1 MSEFTLCKCKPLA
14 FKTLHLQSEQ
24 IKFNAMAST
33 GTSALKRSK
42 PNYIYSIVGVAIVLF
57 IMGIMGWLFLNLQSI
72 GDSFK
77 EDIRI
82 SVYVRT
88 ADKNI
93 VGKIQ
98 QFIASQPYAKNVEYI
113 NKEKAKAIWN
123 KENNEDWAKILE
135 ANPLPESIDFFAKAD
150 YVNTDSLTKIT
161 GAIENTFSKDVADI
175 QYPKSLVTNLNERA
189 SKIGV
194 IFLVM
199 SIILCIIVIISI
211 DNTIRLAMYSN
222 RFLIKTMQ
230 MVGATRN
237 FISKPLLIRA
247 LLNGLISA
255 FVAIFLLFGLIEWA
269 TSQFPQIGML
279 QGISNSLI
287 LFGGLILLGVG
298 ISVFST
304 YRSVL
309 KYLKMKLDELY

>member
-1 MSEFTLCKCKPLA
+1 
-14 FKTLHLQSEQ
+14 
-24 IKFNAMAST
+24 MASS
-33 GTSALKRSK
+33 GTSSLKRSK
-42 PNYIYSIVGVAIVLF
+42 PNYIYSIIGVAIVLF

-82 SVYVRT
+82 SVYLRT
-88 ADKNI
+88 ADKNT
-93 VGKIQ
+93 VGSIQ
-98 QFIASQPYAKNVEYI
+98 QFIAKQPYAKNVEYI

-123 KENNEDWAKILE
+123 KENNEDWAKILD
-135 ANPLPESIDFFAKAD
+135 ANPLPESVDFFAKAN
-150 YVNTDSLTKIT
+150 YVNTDSLTRISS
-161 GAIENTFSKDVADI
+161 AIENAFSKEVADI
-175 QYPKSLVTNLNERA
+175 QYPKNLVTNLNERA
-189 SKIGV
+189 TKIGI

-199 SIILCIIVIISI
+199 SIILCLIVIISI

-255 FVAIFLLFGLIEWA
+255 FIAIFLLFGLIEWA
-269 TSQFPQIGML
+269 TTQVPQIGML

-287 LFGGLILLGVG
+287 LFGGLVLLGVG
-298 ISVFST
+298 ISVLST

>member
-1 MSEFTLCKCKPLA
+1 
-14 FKTLHLQSEQ
+14 
-24 IKFNAMAST
+24 MAST

-88 ADKNI
+88 ADKNT
-93 VGKIQ
+93 VGAIEK
-98 QFIASQPYAKNVEYI
+98 FIASQPYAKNVEYI

-135 ANPLPESIDFFAKAD
+135 ANPLPESIDFYAKAD

-161 GAIENTFSKDVADI
+161 LAIEKTFPKDVADI

-189 SKIGV
+189 TKIGV

>member
-1 MSEFTLCKCKPLA
+1 
-14 FKTLHLQSEQ
+14 
-24 IKFNAMAST
+24 MAST

-88 ADKNI
+88 TDKNI

-135 ANPLPESIDFFAKAD
+135 ANPLPESVDFYAKAD

-161 GAIENTFSKDVADI
+161 AAIENTFSKDIADI
-175 QYPKSLVTNLNERA
+175 QYPKNLVTSLNERA
-189 SKIGV
+189 TKIGV

-269 TSQFPQIGML
+269 TTQFPQIGML

-287 LFGGLILLGVG
+287 LFGGLILLSVG

>member
-1 MSEFTLCKCKPLA
+1 MS
-14 FKTLHLQSEQ
+14 
-24 IKFNAMAST
+24 ST

-88 ADKNI
+88 SDKNT
-93 VGKIQ
+93 VGAIQ

-135 ANPLPESIDFFAKAD
+135 ANPLPESVDFFAKAD

-161 GAIENTFSKDVADI
+161 AAIENTFNKDIADI

-189 SKIGV
+189 TKIGV
-194 IFLVM
+194 IFLVT
-199 SIILCIIVIISI
+199 SIVLCLIVIISI
-211 DNTIRLAMYSN
+211 DTTIRLAMYSN

-255 FVAIFLLFGLIEWA
+255 FIAIFLLFGLIEWA
-269 TSQFPQIGML
+269 TTQFPQIGML

-287 LFGGLILLGVG
+287 LFGGLIVLGVG
-298 ISVFST
+298 ISVLST

>member
-1 MSEFTLCKCKPLA
+1 
-14 FKTLHLQSEQ
+14 
-24 IKFNAMAST
+24 MAST

-88 ADKNI
+88 TDKNI

-135 ANPLPESIDFFAKAD
+135 ANPLPESVDFYAKAD

-161 GAIENTFSKDVADI
+161 AAIENTFRKDVADI
-175 QYPKSLVTNLNERA
+175 QYPKNLVTSLNERA
-189 SKIGV
+189 TKIGV

>member
-1 MSEFTLCKCKPLA
+1 
-14 FKTLHLQSEQ
+14 
-24 IKFNAMAST
+24 MAST

-88 ADKNI
+88 ADKNT
-93 VGKIQ
+93 VGAIEK
-98 QFIASQPYAKNVEYI
+98 FIASQPYAKNVEYT

-161 GAIENTFSKDVADI
+161 AAIENTFRKDVADI

-189 SKIGV
+189 SKIGI

-269 TSQFPQIGML
+269 TTQFPQIGML

>member
-1 MSEFTLCKCKPLA
+1 
-14 FKTLHLQSEQ
+14 
-24 IKFNAMAST
+24 MAVNGS
-33 GTSALKRSK
+33 GSLKRSK

-57 IMGIMGWLFLNLQSI
+57 IMGIMGWLFLNLHSI
-72 GDSFK
+72 GDNFK

-82 SVYVRT
+82 SVYLRT
-88 ADKNI
+88 AD
-93 VGKIQ
+93 Q
-98 QFIASQPYAKNVEYI
+98 TSIASIEQYISNQPYAKNVEYV

-123 KENNEDWAKILE
+123 KENNEDWGKILE
-135 ANPLPESIDFFAKAD
+135 VNPLPESVDFFAKAA
-150 YVNTDSLTKIT
+150 YVNVDSLTAIT
-161 GAIENTFSKDVADI
+161 NAIQTNYKAEVADI
-175 QYPKSLVTNLNERA
+175 SYPKSLVTNLNER
-189 SKIGV
+189 STKIGL

-199 SIILCIIVIISI
+199 SIVLCVIVIISI
-211 DNTIRLAMYSN
+211 DTTIRLAMFSN

-247 LLNGLISA
+247 LVNGLLSA
-255 FVAIFLLFGLIEWA
+255 GIAIFLLFGLIEWA
-269 TSQFPQIGML
+269 TAQFPQIRTL
-279 QGISNSLI
+279 QGVSTSLL
-287 LFGGLILLGVG
+287 LFGGLILTGVG

>member
-1 MSEFTLCKCKPLA
+1 
-14 FKTLHLQSEQ
+14 
-24 IKFNAMAST
+24 MASN
-33 GTSALKRSK
+33 GTPALKRSK

-72 GDSFK
+72 GDNFK

-88 ADKNI
+88 TDKNM
-93 VGKIQ
+93 VGALQ

-123 KENNEDWAKILE
+123 KENNEDWAKILDS
-135 ANPLPESIDFFAKAD
+135 NPLPESVDFFAKAN
-150 YVNTDSLTKIT
+150 YVNTDSLTKISA
-161 GAIENTFSKDVADI
+161 AIINRFSKDVADI

-189 SKIGV
+189 TKIGL

-199 SIILCIIVIISI
+199 SIILCLIVIISI

-255 FVAIFLLFGLIEWA
+255 FIAIFLLFGLIEWA

-279 QGISNSLI
+279 QGVSNSLI
-287 LFGGLILLGVG
+287 LFGGLIILGVG
-298 ISVFST
+298 ISVIST
-304 YRSVL
+304 YRSVV

>member
-1 MSEFTLCKCKPLA
+1 MS
-14 FKTLHLQSEQ
+14 
-24 IKFNAMAST
+24 ST

-88 ADKNI
+88 SDKNT
-93 VGKIQ
+93 VGAIQ

-123 KENNEDWAKILE
+123 KENNEDWAKILDS
-135 ANPLPESIDFFAKAD
+135 NPLPESVDFFAKAD

-161 GAIENTFSKDVADI
+161 AAIENTFNKDIADI

-189 SKIGV
+189 TKIGV

-199 SIILCIIVIISI
+199 SIVLCLIVIISI
-211 DNTIRLAMYSN
+211 DTTIRLAMYSN

-255 FVAIFLLFGLIEWA
+255 FIAIFLLFGLIEWA
-269 TSQFPQIGML
+269 TTQFPQIGML

-287 LFGGLILLGVG
+287 LFGGLIVLGVG
-298 ISVFST
+298 ISVLST

>member
-1 MSEFTLCKCKPLA
+1 
-14 FKTLHLQSEQ
+14 
-24 IKFNAMAST
+24 MAST

-88 ADKNI
+88 TDKNI

-135 ANPLPESIDFFAKAD
+135 ANPLPESVDFYAKAD

-161 GAIENTFSKDVADI
+161 AAIENTFPKDVADI
-175 QYPKSLVTNLNERA
+175 QYPKNLVTSLNERA
-189 SKIGV
+189 TKIGV

-269 TSQFPQIGML
+269 TTQFPQIGML

>member
-1 MSEFTLCKCKPLA
+1 
-14 FKTLHLQSEQ
+14 
-24 IKFNAMAST
+24 MAST

-287 LFGGLILLGVG
+287 LFGGLILVGVG

>member
-1 MSEFTLCKCKPLA
+1 MS
-14 FKTLHLQSEQ
+14 
-24 IKFNAMAST
+24 ST
-33 GTSALKRSK
+33 GISALKRSK

-88 ADKNI
+88 SDKNT
-93 VGKIQ
+93 VGAIQ

-123 KENNEDWAKILE
+123 KENNEDWAKILDS
-135 ANPLPESIDFFAKAD
+135 NPLPESVDFFAKAD

-161 GAIENTFSKDVADI
+161 AAIESAFSKDVADI

-189 SKIGV
+189 TKIGV

-211 DNTIRLAMYSN
+211 DNTIRLAMFSN

-255 FVAIFLLFGLIEWA
+255 FIAIFLLFGLIEWA
-269 TSQFPQIGML
+269 TTQFPQIGML

>member
-1 MSEFTLCKCKPLA
+1 
-14 FKTLHLQSEQ
+14 
-24 IKFNAMAST
+24 MAAS
-33 GTSALKRSK
+33 GTSSLKRSK
-42 PNYIYSIVGVAIVLF
+42 PNYIYSIIGVAIVLF

-72 GDSFK
+72 GDNFK

-82 SVYVRT
+82 SVYIRST
-88 ADKNI
+88 DKNTI
-93 VGKIQ
+93 GNIQ
-98 QFIASQPYAKNVEYI
+98 QFIASQDYAKNVEYV

-123 KENNEDWAKILE
+123 KENNEDWAKILDV
-135 ANPLPESIDFFAKAD
+135 NPLPESIDFFAKAA
-150 YVNTDSLTKIT
+150 YVNTDSLNKIT
-161 GAIENTFSKDVADI
+161 TAIEDQFRNQIADI
-175 QYPKSLVTNLNERA
+175 QYPKSLVTSLNERTT
-189 SKIGV
+189 KIGFL
-194 IFLVM
+194 FLVF

-211 DNTIRLAMYSN
+211 DNTIRLAMFSN

-255 FVAIFLLFGLIEWA
+255 LIAIFLLFGLIQWA
-269 TSQFPQIGML
+269 ISQFPQLDKL
-279 QGISNSLI
+279 QGISNSLL

-304 YRSVL
+304 HRSVL

>member
-1 MSEFTLCKCKPLA
+1 
-14 FKTLHLQSEQ
+14 
-24 IKFNAMAST
+24 MAAS
-33 GTSALKRSK
+33 GTSSLKRSK
-42 PNYIYSIVGVAIVLF
+42 PNYIYSIIGVAIVLF

-72 GDSFK
+72 GDNFK

-82 SVYVRT
+82 SVYIRST
-88 ADKNI
+88 DKNTI
-93 VGKIQ
+93 GNIQ
-98 QFIASQPYAKNVEYI
+98 QFIASQDYAKNVEYV

-123 KENNEDWAKILE
+123 KENNEDWAKILDV
-135 ANPLPESIDFFAKAD
+135 NPLPESIDFFAKAA
-150 YVNTDSLTKIT
+150 YVNTDSLNKIT
-161 GAIENTFSKDVADI
+161 AAIENQFRNQIADI
-175 QYPKSLVTNLNERA
+175 QYPKSLVTSLNERTT
-189 SKIGV
+189 KIGFL
-194 IFLVM
+194 FLVF

-211 DNTIRLAMYSN
+211 DNTIRLAMFSN

-255 FVAIFLLFGLIEWA
+255 LIAIFLLFGLIQWA
-269 TSQFPQIGML
+269 ISQFPQLGKL
-279 QGISNSLI
+279 QGISNSLL

-304 YRSVL
+304 HRSVL

>member
-1 MSEFTLCKCKPLA
+1 
-14 FKTLHLQSEQ
+14 
-24 IKFNAMAST
+24 MAST

-88 ADKNI
+88 TDKNI

-123 KENNEDWAKILE
+123 EENNEDWAKILE
-135 ANPLPESIDFFAKAD
+135 ANPLPESVDFYAKAD

-175 QYPKSLVTNLNERA
+175 QYPKNLVTSLNERA
-189 SKIGV
+189 TKIGV

>member
-1 MSEFTLCKCKPLA
+1 
-14 FKTLHLQSEQ
+14 
-24 IKFNAMAST
+24 MAST

-88 ADKNI
+88 ADKNT
-93 VGKIQ
+93 VGAIEK
-98 QFIASQPYAKNVEYI
+98 FIASQPYAKNVEYI

-135 ANPLPESIDFFAKAD
+135 ANPLPESIDFYAKAD

-161 GAIENTFSKDVADI
+161 AAIENAFPKDVADI

-189 SKIGV
+189 TKIGV

-269 TSQFPQIGML
+269 TTQFPQIGML